1 MKLNNSCVK
10 CKTNAIYAKSFPLNK
25 VEAPPE
31 PAPVSNKLFQFYLA
45 ALKPVTMAFANKVVI
60 ITGASSGIGEA
71 TAELLAKQKATLV
84 LVGRNV
90 ENLEKTVSKCQPDAT
105 AVLSIVADVCVES
118 EAKRII
124 DETVSKFGKLDV
136 LVNSAGIIEVGSI
149 EATSLEQYDRVMN
162 VNVRAVFELTR
173 LATPHLIKTKGN
185 VVNVSSVCGIRS
197 FPNGLVYNM
206 SKAAIDQF
214 TNCTALELAPHNVR
228 VNSVCPGVIVTE
240 LHKRGGMSDE
250 AYANFL
256 ERCKMTHAL
265 GRAGNANEVAE
276 AIAFLASDAA
286 SFITAVQL
294 PVDGG
299 RHAMCPR

>member
-1 MKLNNSCVK
+1 MS
-10 CKTNAIYAKSFPLNK
+10 
-25 VEAPPE
+25 
-31 PAPVSNKLFQFYLA
+31 
-45 ALKPVTMAFANKVVI
+45 FANKVVI

-71 TAELLAKQKATLV
+71 TAEHLAKQKATLV
-84 LVGRNV
+84 MVGRNV
-90 ENLEKTVSKCQPDAT
+90 ENLEKVANKCKADAE
-105 AVLSIVADVCVES
+105 AVLTIVADVCIEA

-124 DETVSKFGKLDV
+124 EETINKFGKLDV
-136 LVNSAGIIEVGSI
+136 LVNSAGIIEIGSI
-149 EATSLEQYDRVMN
+149 ETSSLEQYDRVMN
-162 VNVRAVFELTR
+162 VNVRAIFELTR
-173 LATPHLIKTKGN
+173 LAIPHIIKTKGN
-185 VVNVSSVCGIRS
+185 IVNVSSVCGIRS
-197 FPNGLVYNM
+197 FPNALVYNM

-228 VNSVCPGVIVTE
+228 VNSVCPGVIVTD

-250 AYANFL
+250 GYASFL

-276 AIAFLASDAA
+276 AIAFLGSDAA

>member
-1 MKLNNSCVK
+1 MS
-10 CKTNAIYAKSFPLNK
+10 
-25 VEAPPE
+25 
-31 PAPVSNKLFQFYLA
+31 
-45 ALKPVTMAFANKVVI
+45 FANKVVI

-71 TAELLAKQKATLV
+71 TAELLAKQKASLV
-84 LVGRNV
+84 LVGRNI
-90 ENLEKTVSKCQPDAT
+90 ENLAKVANKCESDAND
-105 AVLSIVADVCVES
+105 VLSIVADVTVET

-124 DETVSKFGKLDV
+124 DETIGKFGKLDI

-149 EATSLEQYDRVMN
+149 ETSSLDQYDHVMN
-162 VNVRAVFELTR
+162 VNVRAIFELTR
-173 LATPHLIKTKGN
+173 LAIPHLIKTKGN
-185 VVNVSSVCGIRS
+185 IVNVSSVCGIRS
-197 FPNGLVYNM
+197 FPNALVYNM

-228 VNSVCPGVIVTE
+228 VNSVCPGVIITE
-240 LHKRGGMSDE
+240 LHKRAGMNDE

-256 ERCKMTHAL
+256 ERCKTTHAL

-276 AIAFLASDAA
+276 SIAFLASDAA

>member
-1 MKLNNSCVK
+1 MS
-10 CKTNAIYAKSFPLNK
+10 
-25 VEAPPE
+25 
-31 PAPVSNKLFQFYLA
+31 
-45 ALKPVTMAFANKVVI
+45 FANKVVI

-71 TAELLAKQKATLV
+71 TAELLAKQNATLV

-90 ENLEKTVSKCQPDAT
+90 ENLEKVANKCKSDAKS
-105 AVLSIVADVCVES
+105 VLSIVADVCVET
-118 EAKRII
+118 ETKRII
-124 DETVSKFGKLDV
+124 DETISKFGKLDV
-136 LVNSAGIIEVGSI
+136 LVNSAGIIEIGSI
-149 EATSLEQYDRVMN
+149 ETSSLEQYDRVMN
-162 VNVRAVFELTR
+162 VNVRSIFELTR
-173 LATPHLIKTKGN
+173 LATPHLIKAKGN
-185 VVNVSSVCGIRS
+185 IVNVSSVCGIRS
-197 FPNGLVYNM
+197 FPNGLAYNM

-240 LHKRGGMSDE
+240 LHRRGGMDAE
-250 AYANFL
+250 AYAIFL
-256 ERCKMTHAL
+256 ERCKTTHAL
-265 GRAGNANEVAE
+265 GRPGNVNEVAE